1 MRPLLEPH
9 KAKKRNVAAA
19 LVGLVVAWGGPL
31 LLLSPADRLLGPP
44 DRMTTKVLEQL
55 MLWVLLAVIVA
66 IVIFWEKQSLASLSL
81 RPFRLSSV
89 GWGLLLAAVT
99 MYIVMPSLT
108 WALRVA
114 GIPGFEAGMAQILIL
129 PLWIRFIAAVTAGI
143 VEDALFLGYAYN
155 RLTLLTGSYWLA
167 GLITVLVV
175 SFLHFPHWGVG
186 PMLAYFVAVGLGTA
200 FFAWR
205 RDLLANIVAHVTVDV
220 MGLVIVPW
228 LSQAG

>member
-1 MRPLLEPH
+1 MRGDDPTTIEKELAVLTNLRGRDVITFQDWTREELDTALDLAFELKRLRAQGIPH
-9 KAKKRNVAAA
+9 PILR
-19 LVGLVVAWGGPL
+19 
-31 LLLSPADRLLGPP
+31 D
-44 DRMTTKVLEQL
+44 KVLA
-55 MLWVLLAVIVA
+55 ML
-66 IVIFWEKQSLASLSL
+66 F
-81 RPFRLSSV
+81 FFSS
-89 GWGLLLAAVT
+89 T
-99 MYIVMPSLT
+99 RTRTS
-108 WALRVA
+108 
-114 GIPGFEAGMAQILIL
+114 FEAGMAQILIL